1 MRQKTKKKAMF
12 ARKRLKKVSDTVTKD
27 AKIVTKIKS
36 ATMSVKSSCTK
47 KSSREILSFVTSVL
61 RFSAQDVT
69 ETIKTLS
76 LLRRS

>member
-47 KSSREILSFVTSVL
+47 KSSLEIL
-61 RFSAQDVT
+61 
-69 ETIKTLS
+69 
-76 LLRRS
+76 